1 MGALAG
7 LVDFAGL
14 PEGDDYLQVMAE
26 SVPNRSVGGIGYCS
40 FERGGFAISATSG
53 HQQPLKPLR
62 RGDLHLVADARI
74 DNGEELCRALAE
86 ELGGRE
92 ATHAELILAAY
103 RRWGI
108 DCVEVLLG
116 DFVFAIWDGEQ
127 QRLFAAR
134 DQLGVRGL
142 CFTHLGPLICFASE
156 AQQLLSHPAVSN
168 DLDDLAVA
176 DFLCGHMPAK
186 DRTFFRQVRALPP
199 GHRLIASHEG
209 VRVERYWD
217 IDPEHRVTYQK
228 SEEYAEH
235 FASLLEQ
242 SVAARLVGSAGQ
254 VGIAMSGG
262 LDSCSVAAVARRVV
276 GVDGSPGLVAGSFV
290 FGTRLDCDESPYI
303 RTMTSDLGLQ
313 SVEIQAERRWYL
325 AAGDSAFSPSL
336 ESPFLPVWEG
346 CYEELT
352 DRLRE
357 RGIDI
362 LLTGHGGDELLCG
375 SPRVYADRL
384 RRRDGSAGR
393 ELAQHARR
401 VKLPL
406 SRAFYGWMLRPLLPP
421 TLDRFLRRLAGRSD
435 GGSLPAWI
443 APDFARRTNLEQRLE
458 GTPSGLRFLEH
469 GRQDVYDTAVGF
481 GAHPYATQW
490 YERRPRRQPLD
501 VRHPYLDRR
510 LVEFVLSIPSRELIS
525 VAATKPLLRNA
536 MLGYLPESV
545 RQRAHKTRLGR
556 FVDLGLRDMEAMQ
569 VRSLLQA
576 PLAEELGYIDGARLR
591 VSYEQYRKQWP
602 SAALRAVV
610 NPILFELWLR
620 SHYDSLLTG
629 QTAEP
634 RRLRSGLAPV
644 ASENSSGSAE
654 AA

>member
-26 SVPNRSVGGIGYCS
+26 SVPHRSAGGIGYCS
-40 FERGGFAISATSG
+40 FERGGFAISATSS
-53 HQQPLKPLR
+53 HEQTFRPLTQV
-62 RGDLHLVADARI
+62 DLHLVADARI
-74 DNGEELCRALAE
+74 DNGEELRWALAE
-86 ELGGRE
+86 ELGEGE
-92 ATHAELILAAY
+92 ATTAEIILAAY
-103 RRWGI
+103 RRWDI

-116 DFVFAIWDGEQ
+116 DFVFAIWDGRQ
-127 QRLFAAR
+127 QRLFVAR

-156 AQQLLSHPAVSN
+156 AQQLLRHPAVSN

-199 GHRLIASHEG
+199 GHRLIASHDG

-217 IDPEHRVTYQK
+217 IDPEQRTTYPK
-228 SEEYAEH
+228 SAEYAEN

-242 SVAARLVGSAGQ
+242 SVAARLAGSAGR
-254 VGIAMSGG
+254 VAIAMSGG

-276 GVDGSPGLVAGSFV
+276 GFDGSPELVAGSFV
-290 FGTRLDCDESPYI
+290 FGTRLDCDEGPYI
-303 RTMTSDLGLQ
+303 RTMTADLGLQ
-313 SVEIQAERRWYL
+313 SVEVQAERRWYL
-325 AAGDSAFSPSL
+325 ATGDDAFSPSL
-336 ESPFLPVWEG
+336 ESPFMPAWEG

-352 DRLRE
+352 DSLRQ
-357 RGIDI
+357 RGVNI

-384 RRRDGSAGR
+384 RQRDWSAGR
-393 ELAQHARR
+393 ELVRHARR
-401 VKLPL
+401 ANL
-406 SRAFYGWMLRPLLPP
+406 SLARAFYGWMLRPLLPP
-421 TLDRFLRRLAGRSD
+421 TLDRRFRRWFGRSD

-443 APDFARRTNLEQRLE
+443 AADFARRTNLEQRLQ
-458 GTPSGLRFLEH
+458 GAPSRLRFLDY
-469 GRQDVYDTAVGF
+469 GRQDVYDAAVGF
-481 GAHPYATQW
+481 GTHPYATQW
-490 YERRPRRQPLD
+490 YERRPRQQPLD

-525 VAATKPLLRNA
+525 VAATKPLLRDA
-536 MLGYLPESV
+536 MRGYLPESV
-545 RQRAHKTRLGR
+545 RQRADKTRLGR
-556 FVDLGLRDMEAMQ
+556 FVDLGLRDMEATQ

-576 PLAEELGYIDGARLR
+576 PLAEELGYVDGERLR
-591 VSYEQYRKQWP
+591 ATYEQYRKQWP
-602 SAALRAVV
+602 SAALRAVA

-629 QTAEP
+629 HTAEP
-634 RRLRSGLAPV
+634 GRLRSELASA
-644 ASENSSGSAE
+644 ASETSSGSAE